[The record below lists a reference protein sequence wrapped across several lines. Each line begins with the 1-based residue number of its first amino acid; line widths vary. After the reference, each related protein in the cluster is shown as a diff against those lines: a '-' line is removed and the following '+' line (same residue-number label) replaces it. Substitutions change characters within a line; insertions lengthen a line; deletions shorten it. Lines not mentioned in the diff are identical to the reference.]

1 MNNTNRETLLSVL
14 KAKDN
19 GTGIF
24 KRRTSLLPTRK
35 QMLNTHTGYST
46 ILP

>member
-24 KRRTSLLPTRK
+24 KRK
-35 QMLNTHTGYST
+35 DIIAAHKEADVK
-46 ILP
+46 